1 MAHGQAVK
9 LTAKAVERYR
19 PGEKRRHI
27 KDALTPGLYLRIEPT
42 GRKAWYYRYGGQGA
56 RWMRLGS
63 TDELDVSQA
72 RAKATEYRQ
81 AVRAGED
88 PAAERQRARAER
100 RRTPT
105 VADFVD
111 EYIQRHAK
119 PHKRTWNEDQ
129 RTLRNWVVPRIGRLK
144 VDEVHRRDVTAVLDA
159 CRDAGHRRMPGKVLA
174 VMRRMFRFAVERGVI
189 ETTPV
194 QYITERQPE
203 STPRAMQAETVRAWW
218 EATGR
223 TIVAEVPEEPK
234 PVALALRL
242 LLLTGQRPGEVAGI
256 RLDEL
261 DLDNEETGPAWTIP
275 AERRKHGKAHAVALC
290 PMAEAVV
297 RQALDTVA
305 APGGEDGSPGLL
317 FPNRAGGPCRVDS
330 GLNRSLRL
338 YFGQDGPT
346 PHAARHTVATELEAL
361 GFDEQDI
368 GRVLGHASTTVT
380 GRVYINRRSLTAQRR
395 ILEAW
400 EARLRQI
407 TGAGAADTE

>member
-1 MAHGQAVK
+1 M
-9 LTAKAVERYR
+9 
-19 PGEKRRHI
+19 
-27 KDALTPGLYLRIEPT
+27 
-42 GRKAWYYRYGGQGA
+42 
-56 RWMRLGS
+56 
-63 TDELDVSQA
+63 
-72 RAKATEYRQ
+72 
-81 AVRAGED
+81 
-88 PAAERQRARAER
+88 
-100 RRTPT
+100 
-105 VADFVD
+105 
-111 EYIQRHAK
+111 
-119 PHKRTWNEDQ
+119 
-129 RTLRNWVVPRIGRLK
+129 
-144 VDEVHRRDVTAVLDA
+144 
-159 CRDAGHRRMPGKVLA
+159 
-174 VMRRMFRFAVERGVI
+174 I

-194 QYITERQPE
+194 QYISERQPE

-261 DLDNEETGPAWTIP
+261 DLDNEETGATWTIP

-290 PMAEAVV
+290 PMAEALV

-305 APGGEDGSPGLL
+305 APRGEDGSPGLL

-400 EARLRQI
+400 EARLREI